1 MTKIAPIV
9 KPKQLWGSMVPLMA
23 AVDPVLVITDAA
35 LLLTGLG
42 KHMAMYP
49 VVAVSVVAI

>member
-1 MTKIAPIV
+1 V